1 MPTTRVADEPK
12 EWTEDDARR
21 LLAQWRQGGGS
32 LAAFARERGMSAPR
46 LYWWRRRLRSA
57 EPAAAAAARTLVP
70 AKVLPVSPAVIRVA
84 SEAGVAVSLHL
95 PGGIELEISNASPT
109 WVAAMATELA
119 RSS

>member
-1 MPTTRVADEPK
+1 MPTTRVADESK

-57 EPAAAAAARTLVP
+57 EPSSSGRALVP
-70 AKVLPVSPAVIRVA
+70 AKILPVACIPRDVESKSSP
-84 SEAGVAVSLHL
+84 AVSLHL
-95 PGGIELEISNASPT
+95 PGGIELEISNASPS
-109 WVAAMATELA
+109 WVAAMVTELA